1 MLLFEYISR
10 NKFTFQ
16 NKKCYVPN
24 YSDPLL
30 ILQLV
35 CFLLLFQDLT
45 SIIRFC
51 LDKAEKLHMQSLSF
65 PAIGTGNLNFP
76 RDLVCMTL
84 LKEIHRFSSRRASRH
99 LKEVFIVVHP
109 TDAQTADVSPCPR
122 ACFGTV

>member
-1 MLLFEYISR
+1 MLCS
-10 NKFTFQ
+10 
-16 NKKCYVPN
+16 N

-76 RDLVCMTL
+76 RDLVCTTL
-84 LKEIHRFSSRRASRH
+84 LKEIHRFSSKRAPRH
-99 LKEVFIVVHP
+99 LREVLIVVHP
-109 TDAQTADVSPCPR
+109 TDATTADVSPYPWV
-122 ACFGTV
+122 CFCTV